1 MTTNEKLSLLRE
13 KMAEAGVQAYL
24 IPSSDPHISEY
35 LPDHWRARAW
45 LSGFD
50 GSAGTLVVTE
60 TESGLWTDGRY
71 FIQAERQ
78 MAGSEIVLYRMREK
92 DVPTIQ
98 EFLLSR
104 LKEGQVLGIDG
115 MVTAAET
122 VLDMETAFSAQGI
135 GIRSEDLITPIWTD
149 RPAIPQSPVY
159 LLPEQYTGLSAA
171 EKIAQVRSR
180 LKGNGAD
187 AMAVTRLDSIAWL
200 LNLRASD
207 VVYNTSFVSYV
218 LLTQE
223 AAVLYVDSSRV
234 SEEALDYLKKNGVAV
249 RPYGEILDGIAAIDV
264 PTVML
269 VSVENVNYRLYLAME
284 ENPRVTI
291 VVVRQIR

>member
-35 LPDHWRARAW
+35 LPDHWRTRAW

-104 LKEGQVLGIDG
+104 LKEGEVLGIDG

-135 GIRSEDLITPIWTD
+135 GIRSEDLIRPSGQTVQPSHRARSICFRNNIRAFLRQKRSPRSAPGLRRTGQTPWPLPAWT
-149 RPAIPQSPVY
+149 A
-159 LLPEQYTGLSAA
+159 LPG
-171 EKIAQVRSR
+171 
-180 LKGNGAD
+180 
-187 AMAVTRLDSIAWL
+187 
-200 LNLRASD
+200 
-207 VVYNTSFVSYV
+207 F
-218 LLTQE
+218 
-223 AAVLYVDSSRV
+223 
-234 SEEALDYLKKNGVAV
+234 
-249 RPYGEILDGIAAIDV
+249 
-264 PTVML
+264 
-269 VSVENVNYRLYLAME
+269 
-284 ENPRVTI
+284 
-291 VVVRQIR
+291 

>member
-13 KMAEAGVQAYL
+13 HMAEAGVQAYL
-24 IPSSDPHISEY
+24 VPSSDPHISEY

-71 FIQAERQ
+71 FIQAQRQ
-78 MAGSEIVLYRMREK
+78 MAGSEIVLYRMKEK
-92 DVPTIQ
+92 GVPTIQ
-98 EFLLSR
+98 EFLLSS
-104 LKEGQVLGIDG
+104 LKKRTGLGIDG

-149 RPAIPQSPVY
+149 RPSIPQSPVD

-171 EKIAQVRSR
+171 EKIAQVAPGLRR
-180 LKGNGAD
+180 TGRTPWPLP
-187 AMAVTRLDSIAWL
+187 AW
-200 LNLRASD
+200 
-207 VVYNTSFVSYV
+207 T
-218 LLTQE
+218 
-223 AAVLYVDSSRV
+223 
-234 SEEALDYLKKNGVAV
+234 ALPGF
-249 RPYGEILDGIAAIDV
+249 
-264 PTVML
+264 
-269 VSVENVNYRLYLAME
+269 
-284 ENPRVTI
+284 
-291 VVVRQIR
+291 

>member
-78 MAGSEIVLYRMREK
+78 MAGSEIVLYRMKEK
-92 DVPTIQ
+92 GVPTIQ

-104 LKEGQVLGIDG
+104 LKEGEVLGIDG
-115 MVTAAET
+115 MVTAAEM

-135 GIRSEDLITPIWTD
+135 GTS
-149 RPAIPQSPVY
+149 
-159 LLPEQYTGLSAA
+159 
-171 EKIAQVRSR
+171 
-180 LKGNGAD
+180 
-187 AMAVTRLDSIAWL
+187 
-200 LNLRASD
+200 LR
-207 VVYNTSFVSYV
+207 
-218 LLTQE
+218 
-223 AAVLYVDSSRV
+223 
-234 SEEALDYLKKNGVAV
+234 
-249 RPYGEILDGIAAIDV
+249 I
-264 PTVML
+264 
-269 VSVENVNYRLYLAME
+269 
-284 ENPRVTI
+284 
-291 VVVRQIR
+291 

>member
-1 MTTNEKLSLLRE
+1 MTTNEKLSMLRE

-78 MAGSEIVLYRMREK
+78 MAGSEIVLYRMKEK
-92 DVPTIQ
+92 GVPTIQ

-104 LKEGQVLGIDG
+104 LKKGQVLGIDG

-171 EKIAQVRSR
+171 EK
-180 LKGNGAD
+180 D
-187 AMAVTRLDSIAWL
+187 
-200 LNLRASD
+200 
-207 VVYNTSFVSYV
+207 
-218 LLTQE
+218 
-223 AAVLYVDSSRV
+223 
-234 SEEALDYLKKNGVAV
+234 
-249 RPYGEILDGIAAIDV
+249 RPGPLPA
-264 PTVML
+264 
-269 VSVENVNYRLYLAME
+269 
-284 ENPRVTI
+284 
-291 VVVRQIR
+291 

>member
-1 MTTNEKLSLLRE
+1 MTTNEKLSMLRE

-78 MAGSEIVLYRMREK
+78 MAGSEIVLYRMKEK
-92 DVPTIQ
+92 GVPTIQ

-104 LKEGQVLGIDG
+104 LKKGQVLGIDG
-115 MVTAAET
+115 MVTAAEM

-135 GIRSEDLITPIWTD
+135 GNIQAFLRQKRSLRSAPGLRGTGQMPWQLPAWT
-149 RPAIPQSPVY
+149 A
-159 LLPEQYTGLSAA
+159 LPG
-171 EKIAQVRSR
+171 
-180 LKGNGAD
+180 
-187 AMAVTRLDSIAWL
+187 
-200 LNLRASD
+200 
-207 VVYNTSFVSYV
+207 F
-218 LLTQE
+218 
-223 AAVLYVDSSRV
+223 
-234 SEEALDYLKKNGVAV
+234 
-249 RPYGEILDGIAAIDV
+249 
-264 PTVML
+264 
-269 VSVENVNYRLYLAME
+269 
-284 ENPRVTI
+284 
-291 VVVRQIR
+291 

>member
-78 MAGSEIVLYRMREK
+78 MAGSEIVLYRMKEK
-92 DVPTIQ
+92 GVPTIQ

-104 LKEGQVLGIDG
+104 LKKGQVLGIDG
-115 MVTAAET
+115 MVTAAEM

-135 GIRSEDLITPIWTD
+135 GIRSEDLITHLERSSCHP
-149 RPAIPQSPVY
+149 
-159 LLPEQYTGLSAA
+159 PESGLSASGT
-171 EKIAQVRSR
+171 I
-180 LKGNGAD
+180 
-187 AMAVTRLDSIAWL
+187 
-200 LNLRASD
+200 
-207 VVYNTSFVSYV
+207 Y
-218 LLTQE
+218 
-223 AAVLYVDSSRV
+223 
-234 SEEALDYLKKNGVAV
+234 
-249 RPYGEILDGIAAIDV
+249 RPFCGRKDRPGPLPA
-264 PTVML
+264 
-269 VSVENVNYRLYLAME
+269 
-284 ENPRVTI
+284 
-291 VVVRQIR
+291 

>member
-35 LPDHWRARAW
+35 LPDHWRTRAW

-104 LKEGQVLGIDG
+104 LKEGEVLGT
-115 MVTAAET
+115 TAWSLPLT
-122 VLDMETAFSAQGI
+122 WYW
-135 GIRSEDLITPIWTD
+135 IW
-149 RPAIPQSPVY
+149 RQHF
-159 LLPEQYTGLSAA
+159 LPRGSGSGLR
-171 EKIAQVRSR
+171 I
-180 LKGNGAD
+180 
-187 AMAVTRLDSIAWL
+187 
-200 LNLRASD
+200 
-207 VVYNTSFVSYV
+207 
-218 LLTQE
+218 
-223 AAVLYVDSSRV
+223 
-234 SEEALDYLKKNGVAV
+234 
-249 RPYGEILDGIAAIDV
+249 
-264 PTVML
+264 
-269 VSVENVNYRLYLAME
+269 
-284 ENPRVTI
+284 
-291 VVVRQIR
+291 